1 VLQKA
6 SDMQPCSRW
15 NWDDRQKQHIPELLA
30 GIFAYY
36 TIHKCGESFNSIGAE
51 SEGEGTTN
59 INAQDILITPHNVQ
73 VLTIL
78 RLLGC
83 GEASSMLQN
92 HMMEIGTGEGKSIVL
107 GALATILGL
116 LNFSVRCVCY
126 SEYLSSRD
134 YNDFKD
140 VFTAFHCHQRI
151 VYSKIVAF
159 SEDSV
164 KRKGNIREL
173 TQNLIMG
180 KVLIPSVAIKPALED
195 ASRKTVLKRK
205 ATKTLIPSVAI
216 KPALEDASRKTA
228 LKRKATKTLIPSV
241 AIKPALEGASR
252 KTALKRKAT
261 TLAIKTGTTEEQTMS
276 IKSSVEDRPN
286 QTKRKRKRLRS
297 KNEAEEELHS
307 SKKANPSRHASSGET
322 HTDTDTEIE
331 ALDCTPPKKKRGK
344 TQNKTKQKTTFPKK
358 ITDNNTSMKA
368 EPGPN
373 LQTISYK
380 KTMSYKKKGK
390 RKTLTSEKETEEELN
405 SIQQEGSE
413 DEDVQDVTDEYAGKM
428 QEILLVDEVD
438 VFFGKDFY
446 GQTYN
451 QVTFISTPEL
461 TVLIKKIWQ
470 EKSSNPTLRS
480 LSSCPAYQKFIGD
493 FPQWTFLINNELQLM
508 CSQVNSFNQPA
519 YIYNSQT
526 DQIGYVEHDTISFSL
541 TYGYRTLFAYMHELD
556 AGNVKAAHKSK
567 FEENHLNM
575 QASLV
580 VVSSMSCLSC
590 LCLVNVCSM
599 SCRCLFMSY
608 LAGFMWAVFVCE
620 YQSSVYSWC
629 QRYAA
634 SSDRL

>member
-36 TIHKCGESFNSIGAE
+36 TIDKCGESFNSIGGE

-140 VFTAFHCHQRI
+140 VFTAFHCHERI

-180 KVLIPSVAIKPALED
+180 KAMPSVAITPALVN
-195 ASRKTVLKRK
+195 ASRKN
-205 ATKTLIPSVAI
+205 
-216 KPALEDASRKTA
+216 A
-228 LKRKATKTLIPSV
+228 LKRKATPL
-241 AIKPALEGASR
+241 AIKNE
-252 KTALKRKAT
+252 T
-261 TLAIKTGTTEEQTMS
+261 TLAIKN
-276 IKSSVEDRPN
+276 VEDRPN
-286 QTKRKRKRLRS
+286 QTKRKRLRS

-307 SKKANPSRHASSGET
+307 SKKAKPSQQASLGET
-322 HTDTDTEIE
+322 HTRTPRRIGSVSEIE
-331 ALDCTPPKKKRGK
+331 ALDSTPPKKKRGK
-344 TQNKTKQKTTFPKK
+344 TQNKTKHKTTEEPHIPKK

-368 EPGPN
+368 EPGPKQN
-373 LQTISYK
+373 LQAMSFK
-380 KTMSYKKKGK
+380 KEGK
-390 RKTLTSEKETEEELN
+390 RQTTFDMDRLTFVPKGRNGMGYFTKDQNGATKTLTSEKEAEEELN
-405 SIQQEGSE
+405 SIQQGSE

-480 LSSCPAYQKFIGD
+480 LSSCPAYQKFIGV

-556 AGNVKAAHKSK
+556 AGNVKTAHKSK
-567 FEENHLNM
+567 FEEKHLNM

-580 VVSSMSCLSC
+580 LVSSMSCLY
-590 LCLVNVCSM
+590 LVWSVPCQCMLNVLSM
-599 SCRCLFMSY
+599 SFNVLSCRFHVGSFRMRISIQRV
-608 LAGFMWAVFVCE
+608 FSVSAVRCK
-620 YQSSVYSWC
+620 
-629 QRYAA
+629 
-634 SSDRL
+634 L